1 MSIVLCFY
9 MMTYYDVI
17 INYQE
22 ADFSSSRVIGLVRFA
37 LSLVQLSMSMVYGY
51 FWIRFKIWEV
61 PEKTAQEATKPA
73 GDDGGVQKGLVARV
87 IERVKKV
94 LVLLKIDKVL
104 TYIKEAFISMLIVLR
119 GGDTTQPL
127 YFSA

>member
-1 MSIVLCFY
+1 MNDAFTTSAIMSIVLCFY

-22 ADFSSSRVIGLVRFA
+22 ADYSSSRVIGLVRFA

-61 PEKTAQEATKPA
+61 PEKQTGEPEPAPLPIEAPKDTGPNT
-73 GDDGGVQKGLVARV
+73 LVEKLIR
-87 IERVKKV
+87 
-94 LVLLKIDKVL
+94 
-104 TYIKEAFISMLIVLR
+104 YIKRLIVELLL
-119 GGDTTQPL
+119 GYL
-127 YFSA
+127 K